1 MHFYCMVDRKICKV
15 PIDDN
20 VADPLTKPLPHSK
33 HERHIRSMGIR
44 YDVDWA

>member
-20 VADPLTKPLPHSK
+20 VADPLTKPRPHSK